1 MGKRRNNY
9 IDIVKGVAIIL
20 VVIGHCFQ
28 FGTGNTNFETG
39 AFFSNPVFKFIYSF
53 HMPLFM
59 LVSGYLFHYSIN
71 RSTHDIIKG
80 KLTGIILP
88 LISWHTL
95 YQLICI
101 CKGDTIS
108 LNIFFLSYFHTLWF
122 LRALFYSCIIVL
134 IVNRIFKDSP
144 LAYIFVFAAMLFI
157 PDNRLPSI
165 FVFTMPF
172 FCLGYLFNKSNA
184 IRLFDKTSLTCK
196 RLTFTIISL
205 VYFLLLLYFKDN
217 YYAYVTKSCLI
228 NSDNTIFYTLFV
240 DAYRFLTALSGCI
253 FILVLLWKLHQM
265 VNGHAI
271 AKTIMFFS
279 KISLCIY
286 IVNHY
291 TNETV
296 LLNLPIE
303 TLNYSYIAIETVCV
317 LMLSYLFYYA
327 FNSTKLTR
335 FMFLGGRGK

>member
-39 AFFSNPVFKFIYSF
+39 AFFSNPVF
-53 HMPLFM
+53 
-59 LVSGYLFHYSIN
+59 
-71 RSTHDIIKG
+71 
-80 KLTGIILP
+80 
-88 LISWHTL
+88 
-95 YQLICI
+95 
-101 CKGDTIS
+101 
-108 LNIFFLSYFHTLWF
+108 
-122 LRALFYSCIIVL
+122 
-134 IVNRIFKDSP
+134 
-144 LAYIFVFAAMLFI
+144 
-157 PDNRLPSI
+157 
-165 FVFTMPF
+165 
-172 FCLGYLFNKSNA
+172 
-184 IRLFDKTSLTCK
+184 
-196 RLTFTIISL
+196 
-205 VYFLLLLYFKDN
+205 
-217 YYAYVTKSCLI
+217 

-265 VNGHAI
+265 IKGHAI

-291 TNETV
+291 TNEPV

-303 TLNYSYIAIETVCV
+303 TLNYTYIAIETVCV